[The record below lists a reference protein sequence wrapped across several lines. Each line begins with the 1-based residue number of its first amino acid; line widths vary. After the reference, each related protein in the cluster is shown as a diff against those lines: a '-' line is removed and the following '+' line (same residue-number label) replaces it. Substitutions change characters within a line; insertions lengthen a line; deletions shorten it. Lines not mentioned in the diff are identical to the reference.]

1 MALCAFSVFLC
12 VSSFLLVTQSYTK
25 DSQSYKEEETNLMD
39 IFKSIIVWLIG
50 ICYVIVT
57 FPLTLIVWLL
67 AFPFDKQRIIIHT
80 FLMYQSFF
88 LSFLIPIWTI
98 HIEGREK
105 AVKGTTYV
113 IISNHQSILD
123 ILLINCLRYKFR
135 WISKIENFKV
145 PVIGWYL
152 KMADYIVVDRGNE
165 ESKADMLEKSYN
177 CLNKGISIML
187 FPEGTRSLNNEI
199 GFFKRGAF
207 QLALQANVPILP
219 VLIDG
224 TGGILPKHGLI
235 FGSGHHIRIKVLDPV
250 YPATFGTDIPEPLAL
265 KLNTLMISGLS
276 QLRARQD

>member
-1 MALCAFSVFLC
+1 
-12 VSSFLLVTQSYTK
+12 
-25 DSQSYKEEETNLMD
+25 MD
-39 IFKSIIVWLIG
+39 IFKSIIVWFIG

-165 ESKADMLEKSYN
+165 ESKADMLEKSNN

-265 KLNTLMISGLS
+265 KLNTLMTSGLS
-276 QLRARQD
+276 QLRARKD